1 MTLLRVEGLRKSF
14 GGLVAVKDLSF
25 AIQQGEV
32 LGLIGPN
39 GAGKTTV
46 FNLVA
51 GFLKPDS
58 GKVQFMDEEII
69 GLKPHQVC
77 KKGIARTFQICKP
90 FTRLTVLENVTIGAL
105 IRYGNKKEA
114 REMARR
120 TIDFLGLS
128 QIIDRPASG
137 LPIVMQ
143 KKLEFAR
150 ALATEPKLILLDEIA
165 AGLHPSEVKEVIA
178 LIKQIS
184 STGLT
189 IVVVEH
195 IMRAV
200 MSVSD
205 RIIVLHHGEKIA
217 EGKPVDIAR
226 NQKVIDAYLG
236 EKYIF

>member
-1 MTLLRVEGLRKSF
+1 MALLEVEGLRRSF
-14 GGLVAVKDLSF
+14 GGLIAVKDLNF

-46 FNLVA
+46 FNLVT
-51 GFLKPDS
+51 GFLKPDN
-58 GKVQFMDEEII
+58 GKVKFIGEEIT
-69 GLKPHQVC
+69 GLKPHQIC
-77 KKGIARTFQICKP
+77 EKGITRTFQICKP
-90 FTRLTVLENVTIGAL
+90 FSRLTVLENVTIGAL
-105 IRYGNKKEA
+105 IRHGSKKEA
-114 REMARR
+114 REMAKR
-120 TIDFLGLS
+120 TIDLLGLS
-128 QIIDRPASG
+128 QMISRPASG
-137 LPIVMQ
+137 LPIVMR

-150 ALATEPKLILLDEIA
+150 ALATEPRLILLDEIA
-165 AGLHPSEVKEVIA
+165 AGLNPSEVKEVIA
-178 LIKQIS
+178 LIKQVS
-184 STGLT
+184 GPGLT

-205 RIIVLHHGEKIA
+205 RILVLHHGEKIA
-217 EGKPVDIAR
+217 EGKPVDVAR